1 MRWTGW
7 RPPPSV
13 AALGRIPGPEEV
25 LGRVP
30 APSQLPP
37 ASLRALVPFVDQ
49 VRLAAGSVI
58 LRRGEQL
65 RHLYLVAAGS
75 AATIGPSG
83 EVAFFE
89 QGEPVG
95 LDELF
100 TDAFSPYTIVAMTE
114 VDLLTMRRPQFVAA
128 CETIPSFAYR
138 LLSARCRQAS
148 SAFTDSLL
156 EVAPRPSVPGP
167 SI

>member
-1 MRWTGW
+1 MRWPGW
-7 RPPPSV
+7 RTPPSV
-13 AALGRIPGPEEV
+13 AALGRIPPPEEV
-25 LGRVP
+25 LGRVS
-30 APSQLPP
+30 ALSQLPP

-49 VRLAAGSVI
+49 VRLAAGTVI

-89 QGEPVG
+89 QGGPVG

-114 VDLLTMRRPQFVAA
+114 VDLLTMRLPQFGAA

-138 LLSARCRQAS
+138 LLRARCRQGNSGFA
-148 SAFTDSLL
+148 DPLL

-167 SI
+167 SV